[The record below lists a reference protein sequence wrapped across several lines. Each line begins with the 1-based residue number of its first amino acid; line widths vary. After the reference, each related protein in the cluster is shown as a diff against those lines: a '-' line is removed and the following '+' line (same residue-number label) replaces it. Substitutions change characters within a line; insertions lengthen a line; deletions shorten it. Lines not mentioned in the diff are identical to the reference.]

1 MATVATVETVARSG
15 RDRGTAGSGV
25 GGRARKRDGAG
36 GMVLGERA
44 TTTLVDA
51 RPTRPPAEPTAS
63 QASTPSRSDGWI
75 RRIHRTAP
83 GNPGN
88 PATPHPRNTTR
99 PFVILPILYPTH
111 AARVLASLV
120 WAWRGSPDQYH
131 YIESQRNM
139 VEVRYE
145 RMGNLR
151 KPEGRLDGRRE
162 DFEGDGEQMPGAGR
176 GWTGAPYCRDRVQ
189 PRLFPP
195 RRAPAANQ
203 AHGRPNSRV
212 PWRRHFCR
220 IAPCSPVAPT
230 SPWVTGLSKRKEGER
245 WMMMEGNGGK
255 SGRGVLTRRIRR
267 PSPRAVHA
275 RRLTMPPSP
284 TSMCSRSRRSVVRKH
299 PWRSPT

>member
-1 MATVATVETVARSG
+1 
-15 RDRGTAGSGV
+15 
-25 GGRARKRDGAG
+25 
-36 GMVLGERA
+36 VLGERA

-51 RPTRPPAEPTAS
+51 RPTRPS
-63 QASTPSRSDGWI
+63 
-75 RRIHRTAP
+75 
-83 GNPGN
+83 
-88 PATPHPRNTTR
+88 
-99 PFVILPILYPTH
+99 FVILPILYPTH

-212 PWRRHFCR
+212 PWRRHFLPHR
-220 IAPCSPVAPT
+220 SLFARRPH
-230 SPWVTGLSKRKEGER
+230 LSLGHRPLQTQR
-245 WMMMEGNGGK
+245 RRTLDEGNGGK

-275 RRLTMPPSP
+275 RRLTMPSSP